1 MQILHA
7 SIPADRP
14 KHVAETIAEILQGE
28 AMPFPPA
35 GPDGWMAWAG
45 DGSIELEIVPR
56 GHVLHHD
63 ELEAAWRPV
72 PDAERLS
79 EVHLAIGVDLP
90 AKEILTIAHKASW
103 PARLCSR
110 GNGLFDLVELWVEGA
125 FLIEL
130 FDPEQ
135 AAHFQSIVTPASWK
149 AMLAHIPHHAHEPA

>member
-14 KHVAETIAEILQGE
+14 KHVAETLAEILQGE

-35 GPDGWMAWAG
+35 GPDGWMAWAC

-56 GHVLHHD
+56 GHVLHCG
-63 ELEAAWRPV
+63 ELEAVWCPV
-72 PDAERLS
+72 ADAKRLS

-90 AKEILTIAHKASW
+90 TDEILTLARKAEW

-110 GNGLFDLVELWVEGA
+110 GNGMFDLVELWVEGA

-130 FDPEQ
+130 FDPKQ
-135 AAHFQSIVTPASWK
+135 AAHFQSIVTATSWK
-149 AMLAHIPHHAHEPA
+149 AMLAQMSP